1 MTNKNKALNHLGLIP
16 DGSRRWAKKEN
27 KSYLEAYIQAMD
39 LLYSF
44 IDYSFSKDIPIQ
56 SVYALSKE
64 NLKRSTSDLEAVF
77 KAEIYFFSELIPK
90 LTEKWRCQVS
100 HAGDSS
106 ILPLEYKSALEGIC
120 SASKA
125 NMYNSNKKLYVLAGY
140 SPWDEIKFALHADK
154 SGEKIR
160 DGFWVQEDVDLIIR
174 TGYGMLISNFL
185 PLQSSY
191 AELAFIPKLFNDMT
205 ITDLQKT
212 IEGYLKGEERLLG
225 K

>member
-1 MTNKNKALNHLGLIP
+1 MTDNNKTLNHLGLIP

-44 IDYSFSKDIPIQ
+44 IDYSFSKNIPIQ

-90 LTEKWRCQVS
+90 LTEKWKCQVS

-106 ILPLEYKSALEGIC
+106 ILPLEYKGALEKTC
-120 SASKA
+120 RASKD
-125 NMYNSNKKLYVLAGY
+125 NLHNSGKKLYILAGY
-140 SPWDEIKFALHADK
+140 SPWDEIKVALQADK
-154 SGEKIR
+154 SSEKMR
-160 DGFWVQEDVDLIIR
+160 DNFWVQEDVDLIIR
-174 TGYGMLISNFL
+174 TGYGKLISNFL

-205 ITDLQKT
+205 IADLRET
-212 IEGYLKGEERLLG
+212 IEGYIKGEERLLG